1 MAKALGIIAEY
12 DPFHLGHEYH
22 LKQAREMTGADL
34 CVSVISGYFTQ
45 RGEPALTDK
54 WSRAEMAVSSGV
66 DLVVEMPFVFAC
78 NNAGY
83 FAEGGVRILE
93 ALGADYIAF
102 GSETADT
109 SRLVETARIRTSMTE
124 KDQDKIRELVKDGL
138 SFPRAQSLVLG
149 EKDTFGPNDSLAIE
163 YIMRMEKA
171 EPIAVKREGVAH
183 DQDGERGSFASA
195 SYIRRRLLQGAP
207 FEDVSHLVPKTTL
220 DILKREFDASGFA
233 SCDMLYDMLLGK
245 ALSTSREELNKV
257 FGAEEGL
264 GSKLKDGFRY
274 ASDYEGLIDLLKSKR
289 YTRTRIQRVLVHFLS
304 GLTREKM
311 KTMKPYIRV
320 LAFNEKGARHLK
332 ELKKSGDMKLPVV
345 ENIKSD
351 MRFFADLRDTLE
363 LDIMAADIY
372 NTALKRDLYLN
383 SEFVKKPLKLQ
394 AD

>member
-1 MAKALGIIAEY
+1 MAKVLGIIAEY

-22 LKQAREMTGADL
+22 LRQAREMTGADL
-34 CVSVISGYFTQ
+34 CVAVISGHFTQ

-66 DLVVEMPFVFAC
+66 DLVVEMPFAFAC

-93 ALGADYIAF
+93 ALGVDYIAF

-109 SRLVETARIRTSMTE
+109 SRLVEAARMRSSMTE
-124 KDQDKIRELVKDGL
+124 EDHAKIRELVKDGL
-138 SFPRAQSLVLG
+138 SFPRARSLVLC
-149 EKDTFGPNDSLAIE
+149 EKDGFGPNDSLAIE

-171 EPIAVKREGVAH
+171 EPIAVKREGTGH
-183 DQDGERGSFASA
+183 DEEVVCGSFASA
-195 SYIRRRLLQGAP
+195 SYIRRKLLQRAS
-207 FEDVSHLVPKTTL
+207 FDEISHIVPNTTL
-220 DILKREFDASGFA
+220 NILKREYEASGFA
-233 SCDMLYDMLLGK
+233 SNSMLFDLLLGK
-245 ALSTSREELNKV
+245 ALSNPAEELNKV

-345 ENIKSD
+345 ENIKSE